1 MKLFNSIVGIF
12 AMGGL
17 LVSAADPAK
26 ANACYP
32 ATAVDYAH
40 LRRGGASHEFAWEK
54 ALFPIMMDRI
64 CQERVQ
70 SVLNLIGECGGKIS
84 WRRQIILS

>member
-1 MKLFNSIVGIF
+1 MKLFNSIAGIF

-17 LVSAADPAK
+17 LVLAADPAK
-26 ANACYP
+26 ANTCYP
-32 ATAVDYAH
+32 ATASWDYAH

-54 ALFPIMMDRI
+54 AVIPYHDGSSI

-70 SVLNLIGECGGKIS
+70 SSIES
-84 WRRQIILS
+84 HWRVWR